1 MAFYELI
8 ILVSALVISH
18 SIFLTVVL
26 LRLSSKL
33 PNQILAL
40 ILFLISLRIGSCLAE
55 IYFENLQYV
64 GTYLGGISMALI
76 GPLFYFYQSSFW
88 NPLKRIEPINFV
100 HFLPAIAS
108 VFTFPLIRQES
119 VFIMFLLALLIMIIY
134 VISGLM
140 KFRANDDAKHS
151 DPIKWKWNRYFNLG
165 ISGIIIL
172 FVGQLFFFDE
182 LLYMSIVL
190 GTAIVGYGL
199 SLWAVKFVKLFSEE
213 PSKKHAQSPELQELG
228 QKIEKALSSELIFT
242 DPLLTVRSLAK
253 HLKKPPYLISMA
265 VNSYFKKSFPELLN
279 ELRIKKA
286 GQLLMDQNKQ
296 HYSIEAI
303 AYESGF
309 NSLSSFYSVFKK
321 VTNKTPLEYRKYYSK
336 EK

>member
-1 MAFYELI
+1 MPVYELI

-55 IYFENLQYV
+55 IYFENLQYI
-64 GTYLGGISMALI
+64 GTYLGGISMTLI

-88 NPLKRIEPINFV
+88 DPFKTIERIDYV
-100 HFLPAIAS
+100 HLAPASAAL
-108 VFTFPLIRQES
+108 FTFPLIRQES
-119 VFIMFLLALLIMIIY
+119 VFIMFLVALLVMIIY
-134 VISGLM
+134 VITGLM
-140 KFRANDDAKHS
+140 KSRANHDTKHP
-151 DPIKWKWNRYFNLG
+151 DPVKWKWNRYFNFG
-165 ISGIIIL
+165 ISGITIL

-182 LLYMSIVL
+182 LLYMSIIL
-190 GTAIVGYGL
+190 GTATVGYGL
-199 SLWAVKFVKLFSEE
+199 SLWAVKFVKLFSDEHI
-213 PSKKHAQSPELQELG
+213 KKREQNPELNELG
-228 QKIEKALSSELIFT
+228 QKIEKVLSSEPMFT
-242 DPLLTVRSLAK
+242 DPLLTVRSLAT
-253 HLKKPPYLISMA
+253 HLKKPPYLISLA
-265 VNSYFKKSFPELLN
+265 VNSYFRKSFPELLN

>member
-1 MAFYELI
+1 MPFYELV
-8 ILVSALVISH
+8 ILISALVISH

-40 ILFLISLRIGSCLAE
+40 ILFLISLRIGGCLAE
-55 IYFENLQYV
+55 IYFENLQYI

-76 GPLFYFYQSSFW
+76 GPLFYIYQSSFLD
-88 NPLKRIEPINFV
+88 PFKRIESINYV
-100 HFLPAIAS
+100 HFVPATVAL
-108 VFTFPLIRQES
+108 FTFPLIRQES
-119 VFIMFLLALLIMIIY
+119 VFIMFLLALLVMIIY
-134 VISGLM
+134 VISGLI
-140 KFRANDDAKHS
+140 KFWANDNSKHS
-151 DPIKWKWNRYFNLG
+151 DPIKWKWNRYFNFG
-165 ISGIIIL
+165 ISGITIL
-172 FVGQLFFFDE
+172 FIGQLFFFDE
-182 LLYMSIVL
+182 LLYMSIIL

-199 SLWAVKFVKLFSEE
+199 SIWAVKFVRLFSDQ
-213 PSKKHAQSPELQELG
+213 PIRKRAQNPELNELG
-228 QKIEKALSSELIFT
+228 QKIEKVLSSEPMFT
-242 DPLLTVRSLAK
+242 DPLLTVRSLAS
-253 HLKKPPYLISMA
+253 HLKKPPYLISLA
-265 VNSYFKKSFPELLN
+265 INSYFKKSFPELLN

-286 GQLLMDQNKQ
+286 GQLLIDQNKQ

-321 VTNKTPLEYRKYYSK
+321 VTSKTPLEYRKYYSK